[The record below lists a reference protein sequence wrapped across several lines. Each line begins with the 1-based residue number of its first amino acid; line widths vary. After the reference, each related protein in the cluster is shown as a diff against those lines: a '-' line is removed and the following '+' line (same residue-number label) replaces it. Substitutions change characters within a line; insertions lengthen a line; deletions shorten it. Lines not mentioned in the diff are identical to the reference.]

1 MNEESLRAIESKK
14 YLDDQIALSQ
24 IQQLAFGKAVSTIVS
39 TPTVPTAATN
49 IYETSTYGVSSQR
62 YYKKAVVSNA
72 ALFMDDNLKI
82 SEASP
87 YATSSNN
94 MHKLDDMSHM
104 SADYAITEYFNV
116 MSYNKLLTPG
126 SKCKYAINKT
136 KNIIKHNNIFGQSF
150 ENIVQH
156 KGFFI
161 IEKIVD
167 KWEKLHKALIWLISK
182 IH

>member
-1 MNEESLRAIESKK
+1 MNEDLLIAIESKK
-14 YLDDQIALSQ
+14 YLDDQVVFSQ
-24 IQQLAFGKAVSTIVS
+24 VQQLAFGAAVSTIVS
-39 TPTVPTAATN
+39 TPIVPTAATN
-49 IYETSTYGVSSQR
+49 LYATSSYGVSSQP
-62 YYKKAVVSNA
+62 YYKKAEVANA

-116 MSYNKLLTPG
+116 MYYDNLLTPG
-126 SKCKYAINKT
+126 TRCKYAINET
-136 KNIIKHNNIFGQSF
+136 KNVAKHLSF
-150 ENIVQH
+150 LTQTLENIVQH
-156 KGFFI
+156 KSAFT

-167 KWEKLHKALIWLISK
+167 KWEKLHKALI
-182 IH
+182 

>member
-1 MNEESLRAIESKK
+1 MNEESLKAIESKK
-14 YLDDQIALSQ
+14 YLDDQVVFSKV
-24 IQQLAFGKAVSTIVS
+24 QQLAFGAAVSTIVS
-39 TPTVPTAATN
+39 TPIVPTAATN
-49 IYETSTYGVSSQR
+49 LYATSSYGVSSQP
-62 YYKKAVVSNA
+62 YYKKAEVANA

-116 MSYNKLLTPG
+116 MYYDKLLTPG
-126 SKCKYAINKT
+126 SKCNYAINET
-136 KNIIKHNNIFGQSF
+136 KNVAKHLSF
-150 ENIVQH
+150 LTQTLENIVQH
-156 KGFFI
+156 KSAFT

-167 KWEKLHKALIWLISK
+167 KWEKLHKALI
-182 IH
+182 

>member
-1 MNEESLRAIESKK
+1 MNEDLLIAIESKK

-39 TPTVPTAATN
+39 TPIVPTSATN
-49 IYETSTYGVSSQR
+49 LYSTSTYGVSQQR

-87 YATSSNN
+87 YATLSNN

-116 MSYNKLLTPG
+116 MYYDNLHTPG
-126 SKCKYAINKT
+126 SRCKYTINET
-136 KNIIKHNNIFGQSF
+136 KNIVKHLSF
-150 ENIVQH
+150 LTQTLENIVQH
-156 KGFFI
+156 KGSFPIGI
-161 IEKIVD
+161 IVR
-167 KWEKLHKALIWLISK
+167 KWEKLHKALI
-182 IH
+182 

>member
-1 MNEESLRAIESKK
+1 MNEDLLIAIESKK

-24 IQQLAFGKAVSTIVS
+24 IQQLAFGAAVSTIVS
-39 TPTVPTAATN
+39 TPIVPTAATN
-49 IYETSTYGVSSQR
+49 PYATSSYGVSSQP
-62 YYKKAVVSNA
+62 YYKKEEVANA

-104 SADYAITEYFNV
+104 SADYAITEYFNIIC
-116 MSYNKLLTPG
+116 YDNLHAPG
-126 SKCKYAINKT
+126 SRCKYAINET

-156 KGFFI
+156 KSAFI
-161 IEKIVD
+161 IEKIVY
-167 KWEKLHKALIWLISK
+167 KWEKLHKALI
-182 IH
+182 